1 MTAQS
6 EQRLADSELMWKLTV
21 EHSPVG
27 TTLVAPDGRLL
38 SANRALCDML
48 GFTEDEIRE
57 LTFQQITHPDD
68 LAGDLALLEETLGGR
83 RSSYRLRKR
92 YLHADGHVVH
102 GDLSV
107 ALLRSP
113 DGAPIHFISQIVDVT
128 SATEYA
134 ERLAQTSQA
143 LDRQRRYLE
152 AVVDSVDIGIAVL
165 DAVDGKMTGRSSS
178 TGGSGSTPT
187 SPTRTAPCAGWA
199 SPATCSTRTGR
210 RLEADEL
217 PSARAAAGQE
227 FDDLM
232 IWVGADPL
240 TQRALSVSGRSFRGA
255 DGEFSGTVLA
265 YGDVTD
271 YVRAVDARD
280 HFVAAVSH
288 ELRTPLTSVLG
299 HLELLADSPDLP
311 ASLVGRVEVIERN
324 ATRLQ
329 ELVGDLLQSAQLSD
343 GRLAITRAPMDLSDL
358 VVDAAEAVGPLART
372 AGLDLR
378 LDVPEDGVV
387 ARVDGQRLRQVVD
400 NLLSNAVK
408 YTEPGGSVAVRLWR
422 TARRSTSR
430 SPTAASGWRR
440 TRWTGCSGR
449 SSAAPTPPRATSP
462 APGWGSASSAAS
474 SRRTAA
480 RSMST
485 PRGAAAAPSTSSCPG
500 GPDAPPHGNAR
511 AASALTTA

>member
-1 MTAQS
+1 MTTQS
-6 EQRLADSELMWKLTV
+6 EQRLAEGELLWQLTV

-48 GFTEDEIRE
+48 GYTEEQIRE

-68 LAGDLALLEETLGGR
+68 LAGDLALGKETLDGR
-83 RSSYRLRKR
+83 RSSFRLRKR

-113 DGAPIHFISQIVDVT
+113 DGTPIHFISQILDVT
-128 SATEYA
+128 AATEHA
-134 ERLAQTSQA
+134 EQLAETSRA

-152 AVVDSVDIGIAVL
+152 AVVDSVDIGVAVL
-165 DAVDGKMTGRSSS
+165 DPVDGYVVVNQRLQHYNNLAYPE
-178 TGGSGSTPT
+178 GSGGRLGQPGDLF
-187 SPTRTAPCAGWA
+187 AED
-199 SPATCSTRTGR
+199 GR
-210 RLEADEL
+210 RLEEEEL
-217 PSARAAAGQE
+217 PSARVAAGQE

-232 IWVGADPL
+232 IWVGTDPL
-240 TQRALSVSGRSFRGA
+240 TQRALSVSARSFRGA
-255 DGEFSGTVLA
+255 QGEFSGTVLA

-271 YVRAVDARD
+271 YARALDAKH

-324 ATRLQ
+324 ATRLH
-329 ELVGDLLQSAQLSD
+329 ELVGDLLQSAQMSEGL
-343 GRLAITRAPMDLSDL
+343 LAITRVPLDLSVL
-358 VVDAAEAVGPLART
+358 VADAVEAVRPVART
-372 AGLDLR
+372 AGLDLG
-378 LDVPEDGVV
+378 LDVPEGGVV

-408 YTEPGGSVAVRLWR
+408 YTGPGGSVTVRLWQTDSTVDISVADTGIGVAPDEVDR
-422 TARRSTSR
+422 LFRRFF
-430 SPTAASGWRR
+430 
-440 TRWTGCSGR
+440 
-449 SSAAPTPPRATSP
+449 
-462 APGWGSASSAAS
+462 
-474 SRRTAA
+474 
-480 RSMST
+480 
-485 PRGAAAAPSTSSCPG
+485 RGAEATQRQVPGAGLGLSIVRGIVEAHGGQIHVDTTLHSGSTFHVELPW
-500 GPDAPPHGNAR
+500 R
-511 AASALTTA
+511 A